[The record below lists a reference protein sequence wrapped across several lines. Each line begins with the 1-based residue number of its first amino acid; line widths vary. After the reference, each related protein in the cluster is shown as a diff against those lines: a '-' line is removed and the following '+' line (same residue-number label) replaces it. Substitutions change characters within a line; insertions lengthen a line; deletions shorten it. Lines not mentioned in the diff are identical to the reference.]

1 MLQIVVQ
8 PGEFFDE
15 KNQRF
20 ITINGQILRL
30 EHSLVSISKWEAKW
44 KKPFLSKEEKTVDEF
59 IDYIKCMTISQ
70 NVNPLTYYCLSEQN
84 LKDITSYIEDDMTAT
99 TISSSDNRRSFSKE
113 VITSELIYY
122 WMTVANI
129 PFECEKWHLNRLLTL
144 IQVCSIKNNPGGKM
158 SKKETLARNK
168 ALNDARRKSLGS
180 KG

>member
-20 ITINGQILRL
+20 ITINGQVLRL

-84 LKDITSYIEDDMTAT
+84 LKDDMTAT
-99 TISSSDNRRSFSKE
+99 TISSSDNKRSLSKE
-113 VITSELIYY
+113 VVTSELIYY

>member
-20 ITINGQILRL
+20 ITINGQVLRL

-44 KKPFLSKEEKTVDEF
+44 KKPFLSKEEKTIDEF

-84 LKDITSYIEDDMTAT
+84 LKDITSYIKDDMTAT
-99 TISSSDNRRSFSKE
+99 TISSLDNKRSFSKE
-113 VITSELIYY
+113 VVTSELIYY

-129 PFECEKWHLNRLLTL
+129 PFECEKWHLNRLLML

-158 SKKETLARNK
+158 SRKETLARNK